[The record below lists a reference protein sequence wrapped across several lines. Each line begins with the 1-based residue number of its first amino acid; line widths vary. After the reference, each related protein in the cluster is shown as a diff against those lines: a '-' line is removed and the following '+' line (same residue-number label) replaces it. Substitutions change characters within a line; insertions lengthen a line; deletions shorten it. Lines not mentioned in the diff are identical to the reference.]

1 MKAVAA
7 VKAAVET
14 ATVETATV
22 ETATVETTTVETAAP
37 TTANK
42 QHFGWTARRHSGEG
56 GPGRCRSRD
65 HGRQSQNWKN
75 SHDNL
80 LSCSEVGDGL
90 TWTNSA
96 QRRSAYRKSGV
107 GFCPRPQS
115 SDRDRPDIGGIIPL
129 WQRPGLHWLV

>member
-7 VKAAVET
+7 VKAVVEATAVEATAVETTAVETTAVET

-22 ETATVETTTVETAAP
+22 ETAAP
-37 TTANK
+37 TSANK
-42 QHFGWTARRHSGEG
+42 QHLGWTARRHRGEG

-65 HGRQSQNWKN
+65 HSRDHSRQRYNWKN

-90 TWTNSA
+90 TRTNSA
-96 QRRSAYRKSGV
+96 QRRSAYRKCGV
-107 GFCPRPQS
+107 GFCPHLQS
-115 SDRDRPDIGGIIPL
+115 SDRDGD
-129 WQRPGLHWLV
+129 